1 MGYPKAIEN
10 MISKYMISPLINFLI
25 TLRILQNGDR
35 LKDYGFTLFWSI
47 IGMILPTWKVIISR
61 DKILNI
67 MNKTDFTIVVQ
78 NVWYLVISPLH
89 FSLLVPAI
97 CIIGKYNPQLVN
109 RDIRKLMPTR
119 PILLII
125 CIGCIWF
132 QNLQYWVR
140 KLPAIA
146 TICNETEPCA
156 NFVLAQLYR
165 LQNGILQS
173 LALALAG
180 ICSGQLVGTFQ
191 KVLNNTDLHNNALLF
206 KETKTS
212 LSLLLLVNLSFLIID
227 CIIKTYVFCYVRTNT
242 EFGLRFVFAFSFVTY
257 YCLAL
262 DDCFVALNE
271 HISDLRFSFLYNFF
285 LCINTQ

>member
-1 MGYPKAIEN
+1 MEYYWHDIASLEGDYIKRQDPECNEQDRFYCCCPKC
-10 MISKYMISPLINFLI
+10 
-25 TLRILQNGDR
+25 
-35 LKDYGFTLFWSI
+35 
-47 IGMILPTWKVIISR
+47 
-61 DKILNI
+61 
-67 MNKTDFTIVVQ
+67 
-78 NVWYLVISPLH
+78 
-89 FSLLVPAI
+89 LVPSNLPSSSFI
-97 CIIGKYNPQLVN
+97 TCSGNLFIGKCNPQLVN

-119 PILLII
+119 TILLII

-180 ICSGQLVGTFQ
+180 ICSGQLVGTFK

-262 DDCFVALNE
+262 DDCFVALKE

-285 LCINTQ
+285 FVH